1 MSHFFTYKNTPIKY
15 TSTGKGSVIVLLHG
29 FLENSTMWKE
39 MIPFLSHKNR
49 IISIDLLGHGE
60 SGNIGYVHPMEDQAE
75 MVKAVLNH
83 LKLRKFT
90 LIGHSMGGYVGL
102 AFTELFPNSV
112 RGLCLMN
119 STFEEDSDE
128 RKSLRTRANKMVE
141 TNYENMVRMSFVN
154 LFSENSKKIHE
165 KKISLALK
173 EALKTSLQGYM
184 AANEGMK
191 NRKDY
196 TFVYKKASY
205 KKLIILGKN
214 DTVLDSDAILLFANK
229 NKIPAVTFS
238 EGHMSHIENKSELIE
253 ALVEFCK

>member
-1 MSHFFTYKNTPIKY
+1 MSHFFTYKNTPIHY
-15 TSTGKGSVIVLLHG
+15 SSIGKGSVIVLLHG

-39 MIPFLSHKNR
+39 IIPFLSNKNR
-49 IISIDLLGHGE
+49 VISIDLLGHGA
-60 SGNIGYVHPMEDQAE
+60 SGNIGYVHAMEDQAE

-102 AFTELFPNSV
+102 TFAELFPNSV

-128 RKSLRTRANKMVE
+128 RKLLRRRANKMVK
-141 TNYENMVRMSFVN
+141 TNYENMVRISFVN
-154 LFSENSKKIHE
+154 LFSENSKIILKSE
-165 KKISLALK
+165 ISLALK

-191 NRKDY
+191 DRKNH
-196 TFVYKKASY
+196 TSIYKNASY

-214 DTVLDSDAILLFANK
+214 DTVLDSESILLFANK
-229 NKIPAVTFS
+229 NKIPAVIFS
-238 EGHMSHIENKSELIE
+238 EGHMSHIENKPELI
-253 ALVEFCK
+253 ATLVEFCK